1 MMSSR
6 PSRPSVAPRRQA
18 AALRNGDV
26 VGGHYVIEELLDEGG
41 MAVVYEARNSA
52 TGKTCAIKILH
63 AQLGEQPEFMRLFAK
78 EARVGSVIGDSEHI
92 VSVFDAGLD
101 AERGLPFIVMEL
113 LEGETLE
120 HALHRGP
127 LPPGEVSCYLGQLS
141 EALGQAHDAGVV
153 HRDLKPSN
161 LFIAR
166 EDDEPPM
173 LKVMDF
179 GIAKV
184 LEGEAIRTAT
194 QIGTP
199 AYTAP
204 EQMGSTTRR
213 LAAKQGIT
221 IARGISPAT
230 DVWAIGLIAY
240 EMLTGLRPGHYWD
253 IETMTELPMKI
264 AFEALDNA
272 STRAADK
279 SALLPAGFDPWFSRC
294 MRKDAA
300 ERWSDA
306 REAIT
311 ALLELMERAQEDA
324 DVIDVAPV
332 KLPPPFPTTSD
343 LLPTMVRGA
352 ARPATIAA
360 KPAGLE
366 DALPPSATPPPP
378 EPEPAARRST
388 GDPVVAPVSNEPR
401 GRMSRWA
408 YAGAVAAAAL
418 GFVGWLG
425 LQEPSSS
432 AAQLCLS
439 EAQVDGRAEQCESA
453 CGPDGLQSCA
463 RLGEL
468 YEQGDGVAADA
479 KRAASLYA
487 QACGVTEA
495 FPSPGSKALSGE
507 ARRAWLKRVE
517 KSACTVGNCVGAACA
532 ELASFYQDG
541 NGGLAKSERAATAL
555 FKRSCQLEDPAGAQ
569 QRGVAGCVGLGQQ
582 RQRAGQSDAAQA
594 YFKAACD
601 GGVAVGCVALADSL
615 QSSDAQ
621 GAEKTARG
629 LYQRACDDGEL
640 NGCTQL
646 GQMVERGRGGWVKDE
661 PAAVALYKRACDG
674 SELSGCVA
682 LANAYLR
689 GKGGLSRDAVRA
701 VELYGRSCDGGEL
714 TGCARLASMTA
725 KGKGGIAKNEKRAFA
740 LNKKACD
747 GGALYGCANLG
758 QMYLAG
764 DAGLTKDEREG
775 RALLE
780 RSCKGGSA
788 MGCLKLARFGLSS
801 GKLPPKRVATLMN
814 NACEQGE
821 PDGCAGLGALQEENS
836 EGAEQDLER
845 AAALYQR
852 ACSEGSM
859 RGCTNLAN
867 LTYRGAGGL
876 TKDAKKSFALNE
888 QACKGGDSV
897 GCTRLGL
904 LHALGQGTA
913 KNQKRATELFRGA
926 CLAEP
931 GKKLDSRCSLLQE
944 LIAPGSGNSG

>member
-1 MMSSR
+1 MD
-6 PSRPSVAPRRQA
+6 
-18 AALRNGDV
+18 DV
-26 VGGHYVIEELLDEGG
+26 LCFL
-41 MAVVYEARNSA
+41 
-52 TGKTCAIKILH
+52 
-63 AQLGEQPEFMRLFAK
+63 AQLG
-78 EARVGSVIGDSEHI
+78 
-92 VSVFDAGLD
+92 
-101 AERGLPFIVMEL
+101 
-113 LEGETLE
+113 
-120 HALHRGP
+120 
-127 LPPGEVSCYLGQLS
+127 

-161 LFIAR
+161 LFIVR
-166 EDDEPPM
+166 EDDEPAM

-221 IARGISPAT
+221 IARGICPAT

-240 EMLTGLRPGHYWD
+240 EMITGLRPGHYWN

-272 STRAADK
+272 STRAAER
-279 SALLPAGFDPWFSRC
+279 ANLLPAGFDPWFSRC
-294 MRKDAA
+294 MCKDAA
-300 ERWSDA
+300 ERWPDA
-306 REAIT
+306 KEAIESLIE
-311 ALLELMERAQEDA
+311 LLQRAEENA

-343 LLPTMVRGA
+343 LQPTLLRGGSRPVTVA
-352 ARPATIAA
+352 AA
-360 KPAGLE
+360 PAGLDE
-366 DALPPSATPPPP
+366 PLPRASTPPPP
-378 EPEPAARRST
+378 DPMERPST
-388 GDPVVAPVSNEPR
+388 GDPVVAPVNPTEPR
-401 GRMSRWA
+401 RGVSRWA

-418 GFVGWLG
+418 GFVGWLAI
-425 LQEPSSS
+425 QKPSAS
-432 AAQLCLS
+432 AAQQCLS
-439 EAQVDGRAEQCESA
+439 EAQVDARTEQCEQACSA
-453 CGPDGLQSCA
+453 DSLQSCA

-468 YEQGDGVAADA
+468 FEQGDGVAADA
-479 KRAASLYA
+479 QRAAALYA
-487 QACGVTEA
+487 RACGVAEA
-495 FPSPGSKALSGE
+495 FPPAGSKALSGE
-507 ARRAWLKRVE
+507 ARRSWLKRVE
-517 KSACTVGNCVGAACA
+517 KSACTVGSCVGAACA
-532 ELASFYQDG
+532 ELASFYQQG
-541 NGGLAKSERAATAL
+541 SGGLAKSEHAATAL

-582 RQRAGQSDAAQA
+582 RQRAGQGDAAQA
-594 YFKAACD
+594 YFRAACD
-601 GGVAVGCVALADSL
+601 GGVAKGCVALADSL
-615 QSSDAQ
+615 QRGDEP
-621 GAEKTARG
+621 GGEKTART

-640 NGCTQL
+640 RGCTHL
-646 GQMVERGRGGWVKDE
+646 GKMVERGRGGWVKDE
-661 PAAVALYKRACDG
+661 PAAIALYKRSCDG

-682 LANAYLR
+682 LANAYLN

-701 VELYGRSCDGGEL
+701 VELFGRSCDGGEL
-714 TGCARLASMTA
+714 TGCARLATMTA
-725 KGKGGIAKNEKRAFA
+725 KGQGGINKDEKRAFA

-747 GGALYGCANLG
+747 GGALHGCANLG
-758 QMYLAG
+758 QMYLSG

-780 RSCKGGSA
+780 RSCKDGSA
-788 MGCLKLARFGLSS
+788 VGCLELARYGISS
-801 GKLPPKRVATLMN
+801 GKLPRKRIETLMSGV
-814 NACEQGE
+814 CDQGE
-821 PDGCAGLGALQEENS
+821 ADGCAGLGEMKEARPDDSGQNL
-836 EGAEQDLER
+836 EG

-852 ACSEGSM
+852 ACNEGSM

-876 TKDAKKSFALNE
+876 AKDAKKSFALNE

-926 CLAEP
+926 CSAGEP